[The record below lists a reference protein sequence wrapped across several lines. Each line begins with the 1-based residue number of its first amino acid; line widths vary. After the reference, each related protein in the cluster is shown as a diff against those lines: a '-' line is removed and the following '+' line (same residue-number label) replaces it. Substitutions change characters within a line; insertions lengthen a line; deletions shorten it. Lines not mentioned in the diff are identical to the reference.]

1 MQILV
6 DYRPALRERTGVGEY
21 MHQLVR
27 AYARATSDEV
37 TVFTSSWKD
46 RPAAG
51 LASALGVR
59 VVDRRIPVRVLNY
72 LWHRAEWPP
81 IETVAGRYDV
91 VHAPHPLLIPARHAA
106 QVITIHDLFFLSD
119 PARTRG
125 EIRRDYPALAETHAR
140 RAHAVITSTEYGR
153 GVVTRQLGVPADRVY
168 VCRPGAPSWR
178 SLGRGPNIPRDG
190 CVLFVGTLEP
200 RKNLLR
206 LVRAYR
212 RVAAN
217 GFPHALVLAGPL
229 GWHHESLMRELALRG
244 PGEIVMTGSLSDDEL
259 DAVYRAADVF
269 AYPSLYEGFGLPVV
283 EAMARG
289 VPTVA
294 STTSSVPEVAAD
306 AAIGV
311 NPRSVREIAQAI
323 ESLLSDVD
331 LADKMAA
338 RGRARAE
345 RFSWDETARLTLDVY
360 ERVLGAK

>member
-1 MQILV
+1 M
-6 DYRPALRERTGVGEY
+6 T
-21 MHQLVR
+21 
-27 AYARATSDEV
+27 
-37 TVFTSSWKD
+37 
-46 RPAAG
+46 
-51 LASALGVR
+51 
-59 VVDRRIPVRVLNY
+59 
-72 LWHRAEWPP
+72 
-81 IETVAGRYDV
+81 
-91 VHAPHPLLIPARHAA
+91 
-106 QVITIHDLFFLSD
+106 
-119 PARTRG
+119 
-125 EIRRDYPALAETHAR
+125 
-140 RAHAVITSTEYGR
+140 
-153 GVVTRQLGVPADRVY
+153 
-168 VCRPGAPSWR
+168 
-178 SLGRGPNIPRDG
+178 
-190 CVLFVGTLEP
+190 
-200 RKNLLR
+200 
-206 LVRAYR
+206 
-212 RVAAN
+212 
-217 GFPHALVLAGPL
+217 GPL
-229 GWHHESLMRELALRG
+229 SG
-244 PGEIVMTGSLSDDEL
+244 DEL